1 MAAKKQIGS
10 ADFFIEKKTSKG
22 SSNILHQHQSFE
34 LYYLINGKR
43 EYFIGDRHFPISA
56 GSIVLIPPKVLHT
69 TTSAGGLRY
78 LLHFSESFLRQYFTD
93 EMLKP
98 LFNQLPFV
106 FCGDDIENDHI
117 KRILATMLAEFNN
130 AASKQIPQN
139 DVLLAGYLYQL
150 LFIAANESNSYVF
163 SSNADKRITQIIQY
177 INKNYGYI
185 NDIEEIAQAF
195 FISKSH
201 LCRLFKKS
209 LGITLVSYLNTIK
222 IKAACAL
229 IKEDEEGLNQIALH
243 CGFNSY
249 SYFCKV
255 FKFEK
260 GVTPTEYRKRHKYL

>member
-1 MAAKKQIGS
+1 MATKKQNGS

-78 LLHFSESFLRQYFTD
+78 LLHFSESFLRRYFTD

-98 LFNQLPFV
+98 LFDRLPFV

-150 LFIAANESNSYVF
+150 LFISANENNSYVF
-163 SSNADKRITQIIQY
+163 SNNADKRITQIIQY
-177 INKNYGYI
+177 INKNYSFI

-222 IKAACAL
+222 IKAACTL